1 MRLRCGPVIDSGRM
15 IARLEIAALPGAD
28 IFLQYGLMV
37 FHYDG
42 HS

>member
-1 MRLRCGPVIDSGRM
+1 MRLCCGPFIDSRRM
-15 IARLEIAALPGAD
+15 IAQLEIAALPGTD

-37 FHYDG
+37 FHYG